1 MFNFDAS
8 IHINLT
14 FCRSTSLKEVLIMFI
29 RQATTIGVPNLKY
42 SRSEKSLSLNP
53 IQDGGRGGGD
63 KKPPLPVS
71 PL

>member
-1 MFNFDAS
+1 
-8 IHINLT
+8 
-14 FCRSTSLKEVLIMFI
+14 MFI